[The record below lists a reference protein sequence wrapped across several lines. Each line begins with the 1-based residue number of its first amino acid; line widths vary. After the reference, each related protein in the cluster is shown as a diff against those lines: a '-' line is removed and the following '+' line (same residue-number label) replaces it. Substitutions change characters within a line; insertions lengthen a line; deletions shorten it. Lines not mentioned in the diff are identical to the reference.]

1 MNPPTE
7 VPPGD
12 PAGGGGDRAKR
23 SLSERVEAAK
33 GSALARAQRA
43 PRPVLRIAGTFVH
56 DVLAIE
62 PFDRAMTLAA
72 QAFVSI
78 FPLLIT
84 WAAFVDNGTDDVG
97 SQFAERLHLSE
108 SVATVLDQSLPADSD
123 ASTTFGV
130 ISLLIVLISATS
142 LSRALGRMYAKA
154 WHVAPSGWG
163 DGWRWLVVIVAIC
176 ATAVATRY
184 LSQSTG
190 IVTEIAALFL
200 IFLVNTTLY
209 AWMPWLLLMRRVSVV
224 RLLPSAALM
233 GIGSAVLSLAGQLYL
248 PHALKIGAEHFGA
261 FGLAFA
267 FIGWLFVLSFVL
279 IVATVLGAV
288 IVQDKGV
295 EDLARTVRRSAGQLR
310 GQVYR
315 G

>member
-1 MNPPTE
+1 ME
-7 VPPGD
+7 S
-12 PAGGGGDRAKR
+12 AK
-23 SLSERVEAAK
+23 E
-33 GSALARAQRA
+33 SALTKAQRA
-43 PRPVLRIAGTFVH
+43 PRPVLRIAVTFVH
-56 DVLAIE
+56 DLLAIE

-84 WAAFVDNGTDDVG
+84 WVAIFDNGDAEAG
-97 SQFAERLHLSE
+97 SQVAERLHLSE
-108 SVATVLDQSLPADSD
+108 SVATVLDQSLPADTD

-154 WHVAPSGWG
+154 WHVPPSGWG
-163 DGWRWLVVIVAIC
+163 DGWRWIAVIVAIC
-176 ATAVATRY
+176 GAAVATRF
-184 LSQSTG
+184 LSQATG
-190 IVTEIAALFL
+190 IVTEIATLFL
-200 IFLVNTTLY
+200 IFLVNTALY
-209 AWMPWLLLMRRVSVV
+209 AWVPWLLLMRQVSVI
-224 RLLPSAALM
+224 RLLPAAALM
-233 GIGSAVLSLAGQLYL
+233 GIASTVLSLAGQLYL

-267 FIGWLFVLSFVL
+267 FIGWLFVVSFVL

-295 EDLARTVRRSAGQLR
+295 EDLVTTVRQNASRLRLRLPSRRTDIRS
-310 GQVYR
+310 
-315 G
+315 

>member
-1 MNPPTE
+1 
-7 VPPGD
+7 VPPSGSR
-12 PAGGGGDRAKR
+12 PKR
-23 SLSERVEAAK
+23 SLTERLEGAK
-33 GSALARAQRA
+33 ESALARAQRA
-43 PRPVLRIAGTFVH
+43 PRPVLRIAATFLH
-56 DVLAIE
+56 DLLAIE

-84 WAAFVDNGTDDVG
+84 WVAFFDNGTEDVG
-97 SQFAERLHLSE
+97 SQFAEKLHLSE
-108 SVATVLDQSLPADSD
+108 SVATVLDQSLPADTD

-176 ATAVATRY
+176 ATAVATQY
-184 LSQSTG
+184 LSQSTD
-190 IVTEIAALFL
+190 IVTEAGDLVL
-200 IFLVNTTLY
+200 IFLVSTTLY
-209 AWMPWLLLMRRVSVV
+209 AWMPWLLLMRRVSIL
-224 RLLPSAALM
+224 RLLPAAALM

-295 EDLARTVRRSAGQLR
+295 EDLVLTLRRSVRRLGGRLNR
-310 GQVYR
+310 G
-315 G
+315 